1 MIFQDFL
8 ENRVAKKIQEQN
20 TNVLN
25 SLNFKTPDV
34 IQLNGKEF
42 QLYLKKR
49 EIEFLL
55 EYFFVSFLKH
65 LYKISISYS
74 KLIDM

>member
-34 IQLNGKEF
+34 EF
-42 QLYLKKR
+42 NSMVKN
-49 EIEFLL
+49 
-55 EYFFVSFLKH
+55 
-65 LYKISISYS
+65 
-74 KLIDM
+74 

>member
-25 SLNFKTPDV
+25 SLNFT
-34 IQLNGKEF
+34 LN
-42 QLYLKKR
+42 
-49 EIEFLL
+49 
-55 EYFFVSFLKH
+55 
-65 LYKISISYS
+65 
-74 KLIDM
+74 